1 MRARSLAF
9 PVIIVLTAALGF
21 AKGKTKDALPP
32 YVLTARTVSVV
43 IDPNSGV
50 PMDDPNGNQI
60 ARRDVEAAL
69 LSWGRLTPAL
79 AGQPADLIIVLR
91 RGHHRL
97 VDETMPDP
105 RQNDRIGGV
114 NPTDNS
120 TQLGGRQGMP
130 TPDSSNLP
138 GARPPQ
144 FPSGPQTE
152 IGDQDDSFAVYN
164 GGISNPLDAPP
175 AWRYLAPDGLRPH
188 TVPAVG
194 QFRKAVAAAE
204 KAAAK
209 NP

>member
-1 MRARSLAF
+1 MRARSLVF
-9 PVIIVLTAALGF
+9 PAIIVLTAALGF
-21 AKGKTKDALPP
+21 AKGKTKDVLPP

-43 IDPNSGV
+43 IDPNSGIS
-50 PMDDPNGNQI
+50 MDDPNGNQI
-60 ARRDVEAAL
+60 ARKDVESAL
-69 LSWGRLTPAL
+69 LSWGRLEPAL
-79 AGQPADLIIVLR
+79 AGQPTDLIIVIR

-144 FPSGPQTE
+144 FPSNPQAE
-152 IGDQDDSFAVYN
+152 IGAQDDSFAVYN
-164 GGISNPLDAPP
+164 GSVLNPLDAPP
-175 AWRYLAPDGLRPH
+175 AWRYVAPDALQPH